1 MSEKRTN
8 KIYGEA
14 KECFKND
21 FKEEK
26 IMRIQHNISA
36 LNSATSL
43 KKAQNATAKNLAK
56 LSSGY
61 AINKAA
67 DNAAGLAIS
76 EKMRGQI
83 RGMKQASANA
93 TDATNLIQTAEG
105 FMKTTNDILQR
116 MRELAVQS
124 ANGTYDTGTKGQTAI
139 GNKAVTGDRQKIN
152 EEIQQLTDEL
162 DRIAKTANFN
172 GMKLSNQSFSFQ
184 VGANTYTKYTSNAQY
199 TSKGTTAIDWSKKP
213 AGTTTTGFTNATA
226 TTAANAD
233 MSDKNAEVIEI
244 KIGAFDS
251 KSLGVDAIDAKDT
264 AVAPNGSTPSTQG
277 KGIDLTTQAG
287 ANAAIDAINN
297 AISKVT
303 SYRAQLGAVQNRLEY
318 TIDNLA
324 TSIENTTASES
335 AIRDTDMVS
344 EMMDYTKNNVLN
356 QAATAMMAQAN
367 TQTQSVLQLLQ

>member
-1 MSEKRTN
+1 
-8 KIYGEA
+8 
-14 KECFKND
+14 
-21 FKEEK
+21 
-26 IMRIQHNISA
+26 MRIQHNISA
-36 LNSATSL
+36 LNTANALKKGQKATSS
-43 KKAQNATAKNLAK
+43 NLAK

-61 AINKAA
+61 SINKAA

-105 FMKTTNDILQR
+105 YMKTTNDILQR
-116 MRELAVQS
+116 MRELAVQAS
-124 ANGTYDTGTKGQTAI
+124 NGTYDTADAKQAQLNVVT
-139 GNKAVTGDRQKIN
+139 GNATGDRAKIN

-172 GMKLSNQSFSFQ
+172 GMKLSNAKYAFQ
-184 VGANTYTKYTSNAQY
+184 VGANTA
-199 TSKGTTAIDWSKKP
+199 TTYQSA
-213 AGTTTTGFTNATA
+213 AAFTTTGTVINTLDRTSNGATGTGFGVSTVSA
-226 TTAANAD
+226 SGTIMKNVGQGQ
-233 MSDKNAEVIEI
+233 NAEMITVS
-244 KIGAFDS
+244 IGGFTS
-251 KSLGVDAIDAKDT
+251 TSLGVNAGDPTNK
-264 AVAPNGSTPSTQG
+264 Q
-277 KGIDLTTQAG
+277 GIDLTTQAK
-287 ANAAIDAINN
+287 ANASIDIINK

-303 SYRAQLGAVQNRLEY
+303 AERARLGAIQNRLEY
-318 TIDNLA
+318 TIDNLS

-344 EMMDYTKNNVLN
+344 EMMDFTKNNVLN